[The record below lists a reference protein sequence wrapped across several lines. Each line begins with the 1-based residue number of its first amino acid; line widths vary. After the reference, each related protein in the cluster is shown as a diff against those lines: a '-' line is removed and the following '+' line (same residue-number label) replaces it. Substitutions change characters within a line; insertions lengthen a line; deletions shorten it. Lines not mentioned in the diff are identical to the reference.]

1 MENQAASGHRAAD
14 GKALTIVVPVFNE
27 ESHVAILAEKL
38 TQELDRLSEAW
49 SVLFVDDGSQDGT
62 LARLRE
68 LARADSRFGALALSR
83 NFGKEA
89 ALAAGLRHASG
100 DAVIVMDAD
109 LQHPPEA
116 IPRFVEAWRAGAK
129 VVFGQRQNRVGESA
143 ARRGLSRV
151 FYRLFRLLS
160 DTRIPRGATDFVLF
174 DRQAA
179 DALNALGERCRFSK
193 GLYAWIGFRSAA
205 VPFRVGEREGSNSHW
220 SLIKLLRYALD
231 GVASFSS
238 LPLKVWSYVGLA
250 VSTGAIAYAVYFA
263 IQTLVLGVDVP
274 GFPSLIISITFF
286 AGVQLISLGVLGEYL
301 GRVYQEVKGRP
312 LFVVA
317 ERIGAPSAAPNAAA
331 KTES

>member
-14 GKALTIVVPVFNE
+14 GKAVTVVVPVFNE
-27 ESHVAILAEKL
+27 ESHVANLAERL
-38 TQELDRLSEAW
+38 ARELSRLSEAW
-49 SVLFVDDGSQDGT
+49 SVLFVDDGSEDGT
-62 LARLRE
+62 LTRLRE
-68 LARADSRFGALALSR
+68 IVRADSRFGALALSR

-100 DAVIVMDAD
+100 DAIIVMDGD
-109 LQHPPEA
+109 RQHPPEA
-116 IPRFVEAWRAGAK
+116 IPRFVEEWRAGAK
-129 VVFGQRQNRVGESA
+129 VVFGVRQNRVGESA
-143 ARRGLSRV
+143 ARRGLSKL
-151 FYRLFRLLS
+151 FYRLFRLVS
-160 DTRIPRGATDFVLF
+160 ETPISRDATDFVLF

-179 DALNALGERCRFSK
+179 DALNSLGERCRFSK
-193 GLYAWIGFRSAA
+193 GLFAWIGFRCAT
-205 VPFRVGEREGSNSHW
+205 VPFLYGEREGTSSRW
-220 SLIKLLRYALD
+220 SLIKLMGYALD

-274 GFPSLIISITFF
+274 GFPSLIVSITFF